1 MKMDDEN
8 IKKYVKERYGQIA
21 ANQTSCSCCGGDD
34 TTSQALQVGY
44 TAEELKKLPEE
55 AVLGLG
61 CGNPAALADLKEG
74 EVVLDLGS
82 GAGID
87 VFLASH
93 RVGETGKVIGLD
105 LTEEMIQRA
114 QKSAQE
120 GGYTNV
126 EFHLGDIENMP
137 LEDESVDVIISN
149 CVINLTTDKLKAF
162 QEAFRVLKPR
172 GRMII
177 SDLVTEGE
185 LDQDIRKSFAAWS
198 QCIAGALEKQEYLN
212 TIFLAGFEMLEIITE
227 TDFQEPDLDQRLAG
241 KIKSVQVKAIKGC
254 DSCPG
259 TRCSI

>member
-1 MKMDDEN
+1 MKDED
-8 IKKYVKERYGQIA
+8 IKKTVKERYGNIA
-21 ANQTSCSCCGGDD
+21 ANQTSCSCCGED
-34 TTSQALQVGY
+34 TTEQAMKIGY
-44 TAEELKKLPEE
+44 TAEELKKLPED
-55 AVLGLG
+55 AILGLG
-61 CGNPAALADLKEG
+61 CGNPTALAELKEG

-93 RVGETGKVIGLD
+93 RVGKTGKVIGLD
-105 LTEEMIQRA
+105 MTEEMIERA
-114 QKSAQE
+114 QKSADE

-126 EFHLGDIENMP
+126 EFHLGEIEDMP
-137 LEDESVDVIISN
+137 LDDDSVDVIISN

-185 LDQDIRKSFAAWS
+185 LNPEIKKSFAAWS
-198 QCIAGALEKQEYLN
+198 ECIAGALEKQEYLN
-212 TIFLAGFEMLEIITE
+212 NIFLAGFEMLEIVTE
-227 TDFQEPDLDQRLAG
+227 TDFQEPNLDPRLAG

-254 DSCPG
+254 GSCPG
-259 TRCSI
+259 TSCSI